1 MQIRSQPSFY
11 KEYKY
16 AWNGYL
22 GTLFCYIVL
31 EHKNKND
38 YIIIKKTFIMKNK
51 IKRYIYDII
60 KISFLSF
67 IVIFLILVEIIDI
80 VYNSFYNL
88 IKMKKYHR

>member
-1 MQIRSQPSFY
+1 M
-11 KEYKY
+11 
-16 AWNGYL
+16 
-22 GTLFCYIVL
+22 GTWVPIFCYIVL

-67 IVIFLILVEIIDI
+67 IIIFLILVEIIDI
-80 VYNSFYNL
+80 AYNSFYNL

>member
-1 MQIRSQPSFY
+1 MGNQVPI
-11 KEYKY
+11 
-16 AWNGYL
+16 
-22 GTLFCYIVL
+22 FCYIVL

-38 YIIIKKTFIMKNK
+38 YFIIKNTFIMKNK

-67 IVIFLILVEIIDI
+67 IIIFLILVEIIDI

>member
-31 EHKNKND
+31 EHRNKND
-38 YIIIKKTFIMKNK
+38 YFIIKNTFIMKNK
-51 IKRYIYDII
+51 IKRYIYDVI

-67 IVIFLILVEIIDI
+67 IIIFLILVEIIDI